1 MFGGGDNQ
9 VSGTLAGDHRVTIAN
24 SAPNYVAGG
33 TSGSYDIKAN
43 SRYKVVVE
51 PDASW
56 LEDKPEEAYTLWTP
70 RGTPRTS
77 VKPSLSSNLRARF
90 RIYQPISMTRPVA
103 KIVSISK
110 AGSTTWTVT
119 HDGSYTFQT
128 GNYVTIKGNRDF
140 TNFAPITTPVA
151 ITVLSPTQFT
161 LIGVTGTA
169 TGYGGSV
176 IMANGGKD
184 QPGIIT
190 QVVQSIS
197 VSATEFVTLI
207 GSATWTGVQL
217 GDYVNLHGCR
227 ADTTGTN
234 LGYDGAYEVCS
245 LSTTTLILKPIYD
258 LFGSRVSPATPAI
271 ATTNCSGMIVLRTTL
286 RSHDMILRTRNES
299 KVGIDGAGTTNLAK
313 AIPVTLVSTTSSLAS
328 NQGTAVAL
336 SATTGAGAWY
346 IRSGVIGLPDIASAA
361 ITTTATSAAIANDLG
376 NSFQVTIPITTVA
389 GTNPTYDVTIQESF
403 DGGTNWVDLYSFHR
417 ATAATQ
423 LNSPILRATGRHIR
437 YVQTLTGTSPSFTR
451 AITRNI
457 LPFHNAEPQKRII
470 DRTINVNSLDSVTPS
485 LFAGAAN
492 NVQLVV
498 SMGAITTAPQFQ
510 LEGSETN
517 IATDFY
523 PIGAPLV
530 AVASSTVS
538 LKVSESVTFVRVRV
552 STAGVGATLGYVSLK
567 AFS

>member
-1 MFGGGDNQ
+1 M
-9 VSGTLAGDHRVTIAN
+9 
-24 SAPNYVAGG
+24 
-33 TSGSYDIKAN
+33 
-43 SRYKVVVE
+43 
-51 PDASW
+51 
-56 LEDKPEEAYTLWTP
+56 
-70 RGTPRTS
+70 
-77 VKPSLSSNLRARF
+77 
-90 RIYQPISMTRPVA
+90 
-103 KIVSISK
+103 
-110 AGSTTWTVT
+110 
-119 HDGSYTFQT
+119 
-128 GNYVTIKGNRDF
+128 
-140 TNFAPITTPVA
+140 
-151 ITVLSPTQFT
+151 
-161 LIGVTGTA
+161 
-169 TGYGGSV
+169 
-176 IMANGGKD
+176 
-184 QPGIIT
+184 
-190 QVVQSIS
+190 
-197 VSATEFVTLI
+197 
-207 GSATWTGVQL
+207 
-217 GDYVNLHGCR
+217 
-227 ADTTGTN
+227 
-234 LGYDGAYEVCS
+234 
-245 LSTTTLILKPIYD
+245 ILKPIYD

-286 RSHDMILRTRNES
+286 RSHDMIIRTRNES

-313 AIPVTLVSTTSSLAS
+313 AIPVTLVSTTSSLTS

-336 SATTGAGAWY
+336 STTTGAGAWY

-361 ITTTATSAAIANDLG
+361 ITTTITTAAIANDLG
-376 NSFQVTIPITTVA
+376 NSFQVTIPITMVT

-470 DRTINVNSLDSVTPS
+470 DRTINVNSLNSVTPS

-492 NVQLVV
+492 NVQLIV

-552 STAGVGATLGYVSLK
+552 STAGSGATLGYVSLK